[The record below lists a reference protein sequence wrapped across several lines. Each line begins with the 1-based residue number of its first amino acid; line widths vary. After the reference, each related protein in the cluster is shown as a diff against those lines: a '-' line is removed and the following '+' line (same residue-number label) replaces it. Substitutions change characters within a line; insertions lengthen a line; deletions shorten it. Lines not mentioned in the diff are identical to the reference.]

1 METIAYQV
9 PPSMGFSRQE
19 DWSGLPLPSPG
30 DLPEP
35 GIEHKCCANKFWGTC
50 EVSDS
55 LCKAETHVSSPI
67 EMCVG
72 VYRGTSACVCVC
84 VCVCMCV
91 SDCGL
96 SEGIDPHGVRMLE
109 LGVKHKPTLSLW
121 NRLQDNVAPDKWH
134 IPF

>member
-1 METIAYQV
+1 MEPVAYQV

-19 DWSGLPLPSPG
+19 DWSGLPFPSPG
-30 DLPEP
+30 DLPDP

-55 LCKAETHVSSPI
+55 LCKAETHISSPTEI
-67 EMCVG
+67 CG
-72 VYRGTSACVCVC
+72 CAQGYKCVCVC
-84 VCVCMCV
+84 I

-109 LGVKHKPTLSLW
+109 LGVKRKPTLSLW
-121 NRLQDNVAPDKWH
+121 NRL
-134 IPF
+134 